1 MKRTGAGYKER
12 MAKFDS
18 VELHNMVR
26 AIRCMALFYRR
37 KDRSAFCPLCKG
49 AGHCSE
55 CAWKVVAGVDC
66 TAYACEWQAKHKIK
80 GLDENVMKI
89 SALRQSMNPLWVR
102 TRLRM
107 LKRWENVIMKEIT
120 ERS

>member
-1 MKRTGAGYKER
+1 

-18 VELHNMVR
+18 VELHQMVR
-26 AIRCMALFYRR
+26 AIRCMALVYKR
-37 KDRSAFCPLCKG
+37 KDGRANCPLCKG

-55 CAWKVVAGVDC
+55 CAWKVMTGVDC
-66 TAYACEWQAKHKIK
+66 LAYACEWQAEHKIE
-80 GLDENVMKI
+80 GLDEHVLTI

-107 LKRWENVIMKEIT
+107 LKRWEAAIMKEIN
-120 ERS
+120 ERA